1 MWREGGG
8 QKCRDAV
15 RRIGVTVVSEE
26 REMEDTE
33 SVYGGGRRRGRV
45 EEEELGEPVS
55 VSQFQLPPLGS
66 R

>member
-1 MWREGGG
+1 M
-8 QKCRDAV
+8 
-15 RRIGVTVVSEE
+15 RRIGVKVVSEE